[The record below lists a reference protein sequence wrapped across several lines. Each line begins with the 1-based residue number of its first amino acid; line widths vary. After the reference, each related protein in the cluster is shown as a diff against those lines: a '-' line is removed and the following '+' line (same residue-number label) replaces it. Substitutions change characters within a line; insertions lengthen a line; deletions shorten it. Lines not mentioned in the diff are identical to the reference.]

1 MESLSTA
8 GSVLYN
14 VQMSERPKNSAAYHV
29 QLFSETQSATL
40 FVIVWTGIQKVRK
53 CTHQNKKKPYLIKI
67 ITIYPFKII
76 FSGSSGGLPSQL
88 LLFLHFSVEFAS
100 CPLWFVS
107 VQWLLDHVQ
116 CVTWIQI
123 CCVGWAVGRD
133 FGIEVWVQGG
143 GERGWS
149 RCVKGP
155 AAITSDDP
163 SCEIWVSL
171 SEESVLAACTSLR
184 FVWTAELTMHAVV
197 GLHSRGAW
205 ADELDSEMKK
215 MLTFR
220 FMCYAQGFVKDMAN
234 LPLLTPDRWVW
245 HWWLHH
251 HHQVWKS
258 LSYSTRWLEVRL
270 HSSAFPVHFSHSIL
284 FDFIKSYK

>member
-1 MESLSTA
+1 MFSSPQKI
-8 GSVLYN
+8 N
-14 VQMSERPKNSAAYHV
+14 Q
-29 QLFSETQSATL
+29 QLFLLLCELGSKRSKNAP
-40 FVIVWTGIQKVRK
+40 IKI
-53 CTHQNKKKPYLIKI
+53 KKPYLIKI
-67 ITIYPFKII
+67 TTVYPFKII

-88 LLFLHFSVEFAS
+88 LLFFTFLSGIPILSPLICV
-100 CPLWFVS
+100 CPVTAGSPPVCHMDSNMLCGVS
-107 VQWLLDHVQ
+107 SGQRFWYWGLGAGRRGTGH
-116 CVTWIQI
+116 
-123 CCVGWAVGRD
+123 WACS
-133 FGIEVWVQGG
+133 
-143 GERGWS
+143 WS

-171 SEESVLAACTSLR
+171 SEESVLAAWTSLR
-184 FVWTAELTMHAVV
+184 FVWTAELMMRAVV
-197 GLHSRGAW
+197 GLHTRVAW

-215 MLTFR
+215 MLKFR

-251 HHQVWKS
+251 HHQVWQS
-258 LSYSTRWLEVRL
+258 LSHSTRRLEVRL
-270 HSSAFPVHFSHSIL
+270 HSSAFPVHLSHSIL